1 MTLLVMV
8 IACLEFTDT
17 VFALDSVSAKVA
29 QIPDQ
34 YLAFSSSVL
43 AMFGL
48 RAMFFIIK
56 DLVEMFDLLKYG
68 LCLILIF
75 IGCELMFA
83 RWIKLSSAT
92 VCIMIVGV
100 FVVCIIASRARQ
112 AVMAARELR
121 KSSGSKLEEEP

>member
-43 AMFGL
+43 AMYGL

-56 DLVEMFDLLKYG
+56 DLVDMFDLLKYG
-68 LCLILIF
+68 LCLILVF
-75 IGCELMFA
+75 IGVELMFA
-83 RWIKLSSAT
+83 RYIRLSSAT
-92 VCIMIVGV
+92 VCILISAV
-100 FVVCIIASRARQ
+100 FLICIIASRAH
-112 AVMAARELR
+112 ENL
-121 KSSGSKLEEEP
+121 